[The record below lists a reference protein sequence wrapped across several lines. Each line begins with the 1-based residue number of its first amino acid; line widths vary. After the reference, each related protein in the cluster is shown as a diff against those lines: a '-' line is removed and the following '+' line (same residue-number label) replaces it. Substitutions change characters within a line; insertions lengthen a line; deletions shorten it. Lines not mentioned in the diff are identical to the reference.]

1 MSLLLNSIIA
11 IAIIGF
17 AGYEIYRSVKRSKQG
32 GCNACDYQC
41 ETKEMLKHHDSKL
54 N

>member
-11 IAIIGF
+11 LAIIGF

-41 ETKEMLKHHDSKL
+41 ETKEMLKHHASKL

>member
-1 MSLLLNSIIA
+1 MSLLINLVIA
-11 IAIIGF
+11 AAIVGF
-17 AGYEIYRSVKRSKQG
+17 AGYEIYKSVKRSKGG

-41 ETKEMLKHHDSKL
+41 DTKEMLKQHSSKL